1 MAATYAVLAPSEVPR
16 ATAALHSLRQVG
28 ASVGTALIAMV
39 LHHERAF
46 GQAFAWTAALAA
58 LAIIPTVAL
67 LRAQRLGAGGGAAER
82 IGDSSRCVRGV

>member
-1 MAATYAVLAPSEVPR
+1 
-16 ATAALHSLRQVG
+16 
-28 ASVGTALIAMV
+28 MV